1 MTSRILKMTYQT
13 CQRNILKEHQ
23 KQQAEQPARSPSKT
37 YFDTYNSVVSGTLE
51 IEPSS
56 GFFGNTT
63 FTLNAAEGWDDDV
76 DDLPM
81 KYQFGYY
88 IEDSGELREEL
99 LGTPSEDSSLEVDLL
114 PQGDAAKNHSL
125 MMFVK
130 VSDIYGAVTTQEM
143 TVAVKPK
150 PLDASDVNEL
160 AGAVD
165 SDFESGDLAKGAGL
179 LQLVLLHT
187 LSALN

>member
-1 MTSRILKMTYQT
+1 M
-13 CQRNILKEHQ
+13 
-23 KQQAEQPARSPSKT
+23 
-37 YFDTYNSVVSGTLE
+37 E

-187 LSALN
+187 LYASN

>member
-1 MTSRILKMTYQT
+1 
-13 CQRNILKEHQ
+13 
-23 KQQAEQPARSPSKT
+23 
-37 YFDTYNSVVSGTLE
+37 
-51 IEPSS
+51 
-56 GFFGNTT
+56 
-63 FTLNAAEGWDDDV
+63 
-76 DDLPM
+76 M

-130 VSDIYGAVTTQEM
+130 VYDIYGAVTTQEM

-165 SDFESGDLAKGAGL
+165 NDFESGDLAKGAGL